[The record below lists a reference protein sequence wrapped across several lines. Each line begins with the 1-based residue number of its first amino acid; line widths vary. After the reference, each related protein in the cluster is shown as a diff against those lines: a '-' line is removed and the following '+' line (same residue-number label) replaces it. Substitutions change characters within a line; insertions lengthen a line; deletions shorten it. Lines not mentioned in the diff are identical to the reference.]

1 MKALHVCST
10 CEVLSDLLPV
20 LALIV
25 ANQLHQ
31 HQIFIFRP
39 LTFAG
44 IATVRAKLQRSLGI
58 QWVIHLSSFVLELWG
73 LRCLFSGLRTVHRR
87 PVDRAHSGDRI
98 QPTLSVAG
106 YSHTHQP
113 LCNRRCQRTGSSAE
127 LGQAAR
133 IRPQS
138 CNAVGFFPLSVFFD
152 GWHTIT
158 QPNRLNPNLTRGPWC
173 GGLWCVINTAAGE
186 SFWALWQFQLFFD
199 LCFRLFHP

>member
-1 MKALHVCST
+1 MRAFAKRHEHCCPDLLPPVKTLHVCST
-10 CEVLSDLLPV
+10 HEVLCNLLPV

-31 HQIFIFRP
+31 HQISIFRP

-58 QWVIHLSSFVLELWG
+58 QWVIHLSSFVLEQWG

-127 LGQAAR
+127 LGQAAHAYAHR
-133 IRPQS
+133 AATP
-138 CNAVGFFPLSVFFD
+138 SVFS
-152 GWHTIT
+152 
-158 QPNRLNPNLTRGPWC
+158 PCL
-173 GGLWCVINTAAGE
+173 
-186 SFWALWQFQLFFD
+186 SF
-199 LCFRLFHP
+199 

>member
-1 MKALHVCST
+1 MRAFTKGHEHCCPDLLPPVKTLHVCST
-10 CEVLSDLLPV
+10 QEVLCNLLPV

-31 HQIFIFRP
+31 HQIFTFRP
-39 LTFAG
+39 LTFAR

-58 QWVIHLSSFVLELWG
+58 QRVIHLSSFVLEQWG

-127 LGQAAR
+127 LGQAAHAYAA
-133 IRPQS
+133 QS
-138 CNAVGFFPLSVFFD
+138 CNAVGFFPLSVFLMLA
-152 GWHTIT
+152 HHIT
-158 QPNRLNPNLTRGPWC
+158 QPNQTPNLTRGRVC
-173 GGLWCVINTAAGE
+173 GLVC
-186 SFWALWQFQLFFD
+186 
-199 LCFRLFHP
+199 HH

>member
-1 MKALHVCST
+1 MRAFKKGHERCPHLLPPVKALHVCST

-133 IRPQS
+133 IRRTELQRRR
-138 CNAVGFFPLSVFFD
+138 FFPPVCLID
-152 GWHTIT
+152 GWHHIHHTT
-158 QPNRLNPNLTRGPWC
+158 LTG
-173 GGLWCVINTAAGE
+173 
-186 SFWALWQFQLFFD
+186 
-199 LCFRLFHP
+199 